1 MEAQYSDL
9 MKDGRFGRGIPGYDV
24 TAYTVTGRTPGPLS
38 LFCSRS
44 WHDMLAGLFGVNATG
59 ELNIALHHHAV
70 GSLDGSPHNDLN
82 PGWFADRPRSDGIIV
97 HDPAYGCDYRFGTEK
112 PDVGTFERVR
122 AVAVIFYLAN
132 PVRGVVGGE
141 TGLYRAASDPI
152 DRPSEVVPPV
162 NNSLVAFECTP
173 TSFHAFISNRRV
185 VRNCLVMWLHRE
197 KKEAIRRW
205 GESSIVYWRR

>member
-1 MEAQYSDL
+1 MCAPRASSPNPTYQAMAAQYTDL
-9 MKDGRFGRGIPGYDV
+9 LKGGHFGRGIPGYDV

-38 LFCSRS
+38 LFCSRP
-44 WHDMLAGLFGVNATG
+44 WHDMLACLFGVNATG

-112 PDVGTFERVR
+112 PDVGTVERVR

-132 PVRGVVGGE
+132 PGPGCG
-141 TGLYRAASDPI
+141 
-152 DRPSEVVPPV
+152 
-162 NNSLVAFECTP
+162 
-173 TSFHAFISNRRV
+173 RR
-185 VRNCLVMWLHRE
+185 
-197 KKEAIRRW
+197 
-205 GESSIVYWRR
+205 